1 FSVGIPYPQNDA
13 WYLSLHSVVGIH
25 FRWDAGSG
33 DYGYWY
39 INDNQNMEWG
49 NGSTHDIA
57 ITWKDWDN
65 DGLLEY
71 KFIIDGVAIDSDH
84 SEHTDPSNT
93 IDLTA
98 QEFYIGAINEN
109 GAQSLTGGMIENV
122 QVSNIALN
130 ETNIGS
136 IGNVASYN
144 FNEGSG
150 SILTDTAGG
159 GSYEYCDANVP
170 DGWAENTD
178 DEDDN
183 CFSNEYDCTNECT
196 DTGISVIDSCGECDD
211 DPNTDCLD
219 VVIDLEHET
228 NL

>member
-1 FSVGIPYPQNDA
+1 NANHGVILGTTDWVPVGESYGIEFGSDGRIELGQLEEINSNEGTVLIRATMDDWHTSGDRWLFSAGIPYSQNDA

-39 INDNQNMEWG
+39 VNDNQNMGWE

-130 ETNIGS
+130 ATNIGS
-136 IGNVASYN
+136 IGNVA
-144 FNEGSG
+144 
-150 SILTDTAGG
+150 
-159 GSYEYCDANVP
+159 
-170 DGWAENTD
+170 
-178 DEDDN
+178 
-183 CFSNEYDCTNECT
+183 
-196 DTGISVIDSCGECDD
+196 
-211 DPNTDCLD
+211 
-219 VVIDLEHET
+219 
-228 NL
+228 